1 MEPPMPAAWTRRRN
15 RNKPPHKYEPA
26 RLDLRLPVPDRGCD
40 APKVEKDAKKDP
52 SKRGI
57 AVIDFYL

>member
-1 MEPPMPAAWTRRRN
+1 MPAAWTRRRKRN
-15 RNKPPHKYEPA
+15 RPTHKHEPA
-26 RLDLRLPVPDRGCD
+26 RLDLRLPVRDPECA
-40 APKVEKDAKKDP
+40 APKVKNDTENQP

>member
-1 MEPPMPAAWTRRRN
+1 MPAAWTRRRK
-15 RNKPPHKYEPA
+15 RKTPPHKHEPA
-26 RLDLRLPVPDRGCD
+26 RLDLRLPVRDRPCD
-40 APKVEKDAKKDP
+40 APKVDGDAEKEP